1 MRRVDLNA
9 NTKLHE
15 AIRAFVKVPMAYDAP
30 GETKEARQE
39 GRRALRREWADGFW
53 SAFERGVGSRFW
65 EAAVPLNCGDDA
77 KEILGDINEFVV
89 SMGHKIDLF
98 GSLAFWAGK
107 DGGFRTI
114 WAQRFAKILFD
125 QGVRDEVALVKYSHA
140 YVNSLKA
147 IGEVVESFSRRKDS
161 AKVSQWRNVA
171 SQTAREFSALVEEMG
186 DVEVRKQWTKYVRH
200 YLVKWSGSE
209 EDLAAIFTEMRNARA
224 RGDVSEESTITY
236 AWVLHDCIRQAVDKF
251 KNRKLVELF
260 LSEIKSLSLKELPS
274 QKQSDIG
281 IQLQKDIRRGGD
293 FLDGT
298 LDVWNQ
304 LKERNVSQ
312 AIALLSQ
319 KVREQPENLVL
330 RLELIERC
338 VANGDF
344 VTSFESVNY
353 FLSPGHIVIDS
364 DTEKKELCDTR
375 QDVSVKTEKLISSVT
390 KYVSRFPKDN
400 AKCFYSTETGRRI
413 PNWKLFKEVLSGAY
427 VSFANDF
434 IKDHLVEDD
443 RQMITNAQGR
453 QYKSLSE
460 RICECLF
467 RCVVNG
473 VDKEKR
479 PLIEKN
485 GWVLDFVKTEL
496 SLSKGWKCDGDM
508 MVARMELLSG
518 DVDAARSGFEKC
530 IAKKPQ
536 DAEYWYWFGMTYAK
550 GNDDFARCMCK
561 SISLNSKGFCAS
573 EAHERL
579 AEYFAANGRKSEQL
593 RELQKAVRLKQENGL
608 KTRASGQLLALELFN
623 GVLPASEDEM
633 EFKRLVEEANSLVVF
648 ERRELQAVVV
658 SLKRGSDCVRVYIS
672 DADRGFFVNSSA
684 SGLGSVHAGM
694 PIVAVMTAAN
704 ATAPLKLQYRA
715 QGKDWD
721 VFAASV
727 GIVMAI
733 DRNYGFVK
741 IVLDDGLIADVD
753 ERRFPIVPK
762 ARIGGLFLVRYE
774 ILNGKVNVYHCCEA
788 PDSVA
793 MPGFVRYSTGAL
805 VRPNSHCE
813 FGYVDN
819 VFVPGELC
827 HDLPEG
833 TEVTVGSIK
842 VPAHRRQK
850 AERQAVKLEANEF
863 KTGGGAVLRG

>member
-1 MRRVDLNA
+1 MDIRRVDLNA
-9 NTKLHE
+9 NTKLQE
-15 AIRAFVKVPMAYDAP
+15 AIKAFVKVPMAYDAP

-65 EAAVPLNCGDDA
+65 EAAVPLNCGDDT

-89 SMGHKIDLF
+89 SMGHKVDLF
-98 GSLAFWAGK
+98 GTLAFWAGK
-107 DGGFRTI
+107 DGGFRAI

-125 QGVRDEVALVKYSHA
+125 QGVKGEETLVQYA
-140 YVNSLKA
+140 YAYLNSVKA
-147 IGEVVESFSRRKDS
+147 IREIIKRNSTRKDS
-161 AKVSQWRNVA
+161 AARSQWENVA
-171 SQTAREFSALVEEMG
+171 SQTAHEFSAVVKEMG
-186 DVEVRKQWTKYVRH
+186 NAEVRKEWWKYVRH
-200 YLVKWSGSE
+200 YLVTLSGSE
-209 EDLAAIFTEMRNARA
+209 EDLAAVFTEMRNARA
-224 RGDVSEESTITY
+224 RGDVSEESTKDY
-236 AWVLHDCIRQAVDKF
+236 AWVLHDCLKQTVDKF
-251 KNRKLVELF
+251 KNKKLVELF
-260 LSEIKSLSLKELPS
+260 LSEIKALPLKDLPS
-274 QKQSDIG
+274 QKPSDIG
-281 IQLQKDIRRGGD
+281 ILLPKDIRLGTD
-293 FLDGT
+293 FLGGI
-298 LDVWNQ
+298 LDVRMQ
-304 LKERNVSQ
+304 LKERNVAQ
-312 AIALLSQ
+312 ALALLSQ
-319 KVREQPENLVL
+319 KIREQPENLAL
-330 RLELIERC
+330 RLELIECC
-338 VANGDF
+338 VANGNF
-344 VTSFESVNY
+344 VEAFDSVNY
-353 FLSPGHIVIDS
+353 FLTPGHISKVD
-364 DTEKKELCDTR
+364 
-375 QDVSVKTEKLISSVT
+375 ISSIAEPLVSAIT
-390 KYVSRFPKDN
+390 KYVMRFPRDN
-400 AKCFYSTETGRRI
+400 SLCFYSTKTGRKV
-413 PNWKLFKEVLSGAY
+413 PNWKLFKEGMSEAY
-427 VSFANDF
+427 VSFANEF
-434 IKDHLVEDD
+434 IKDHLDDGD

-473 VDKEKR
+473 VDEEKR
-479 PLIEKN
+479 SLMEKN

-536 DAEYWYWFGMTYAK
+536 DAESWYWFGMTYAK
-550 GNDDFARCMCK
+550 DNDDFARCMCK
-561 SISLNSKGFCAS
+561 SISLNSKGFCTS
-573 EAHERL
+573 EAHEGL

-608 KTRASGQLLALELFN
+608 KTRASGQLLALELFD
-623 GVLPASEDEM
+623 GVLPASEDEV

-648 ERRELQAVVV
+648 KRRELQAVVV

-672 DADRGFFVNSSA
+672 DADRGVFVNTSA

-704 ATAPLKLQYRA
+704 ATAPLKLQHRA

-741 IVLDDGLIADVD
+741 IALDDGLIADVD

-805 VRPNSHCE
+805 VRPNSYCE

-827 HDLPEG
+827 HDLPDG

>member
-1 MRRVDLNA
+1 MLGGSEHSPAESKIMNA
-9 NTKLHE
+9 TTKLQE
-15 AIRAFVKVPMAYDAP
+15 AIKAFVKAPMAYDAP
-30 GETKEARQE
+30 CETKEARQE
-39 GRRALRREWADGFW
+39 NWRKLRREWADGFW

-77 KEILGDINEFVV
+77 KAILGDVNEFVV
-89 SMGHKIDLF
+89 SMGHKVDLF
-98 GSLAFWAGK
+98 GTLAFWAGK
-107 DGGFRTI
+107 DGGFRAI

-260 LSEIKSLSLKELPS
+260 LSEIKSLSLKDLPS

-312 AIALLSQ
+312 AIALLAQ
-319 KVREQPENLVL
+319 KVREQPENLAL
-330 RLELIERC
+330 RLELIECC
-338 VANGDF
+338 VANGNIVEAFD
-344 VTSFESVNY
+344 SVNY
-353 FLSPGHIVIDS
+353 FLTPGHISKGD
-364 DTEKKELCDTR
+364 
-375 QDVSVKTEKLISSVT
+375 ISSIVVPWVSAIT
-390 KYVSRFPKDN
+390 KYVMRFPRDN
-400 AKCFYSTETGRRI
+400 SLCFYSTKTGRKV
-413 PNWKLFKEVLSGAY
+413 PNWKLFKEGMSEAY
-427 VSFANDF
+427 VSFANEF
-434 IKDHLVEDD
+434 IKDHLDDGD

-453 QYKSLSE
+453 SYKSLSE

-473 VDKEKR
+473 VDKETR

-485 GWVLDFVKTEL
+485 GWVLDFVKSEF

-518 DVDAARSGFEKC
+518 NVDAARSGFEKC

-579 AEYFAANGRKSEQL
+579 AEYFAANGRKPEQL
-593 RELQKAVRLKQENGL
+593 RELQKAESLKREIGL
-608 KTRASGQLLALELFN
+608 ATRISGQVLGMELLDKI
-623 GVLPASEDEM
+623 LPAREDEA
-633 EFKRLVEEANSLVVF
+633 EFKRLSEEADSLVSF
-648 ERRELQAVVV
+648 EQRELQAVIV

-672 DADRGFFVNSSA
+672 DADRGVFVNTSA
-684 SGLGSVHAGM
+684 SGLGSVHVGM

-704 ATAPLKLQYRA
+704 ATEPLKLQHRA

-727 GIVMAI
+727 GIVMVM

-741 IVLDDGLIADVD
+741 IALDDGLIADVD
-753 ERRFPIVPK
+753 ERRFPIVAK

-774 ILNGKVNVYHCCEA
+774 IRNGKVNVYHCCEA

-850 AERQAVKLEANEF
+850 AERQAVKLETNEF
-863 KTGGGAVLRG
+863 KTGGGVVLRG